1 MNIYEFLSRTRL
13 PDVCPVSALLSPH
26 CLLIII
32 CSKEEIWPQAGDLDK
47 SASAQPRPLLYFKC
61 SLEYVNSALCCPQCS
76 QWVLTAACALDGV
89 KLLATGGYIWSLK
102 WVWTIMYCEHRSSGC
117 KCLSSH
123 LYNLEQFPTAAG
135 TLAWTQW
142 TQTHKCGCL
151 VTEKF
156 YTLNFFYTNLKTNTV
171 SKNSFRISRE

>member
-1 MNIYEFLSRTRL
+1 MEVGQTIFLDSEQLIIISLPSPPQLIWKLSTISWQCIFCSKHIKVSINIYEFLSTTRL

-76 QWVLTAACALDGV
+76 AYCCLCTR
-89 KLLATGGYIWSLK
+89 WS
-102 WVWTIMYCEHRSSGC
+102 
-117 KCLSSH
+117 
-123 LYNLEQFPTAAG
+123 QAAG
-135 TLAWTQW
+135 HWRLHLEPEVGLDNNVLWASEQR
-142 TQTHKCGCL
+142 L
-151 VTEKF
+151 
-156 YTLNFFYTNLKTNTV
+156 
-171 SKNSFRISRE
+171 

>member
-1 MNIYEFLSRTRL
+1 MEVGQTIFLVSEQLIIISLPSPPQLKWKLSTISWQCIFCSKHIKVSINIYEFLSTTRL

-76 QWVLTAACALDGV
+76 QCS
-89 KLLATGGYIWSLK
+89 LLPVHSMESSCCWPLEVTSGAWSG
-102 WVWTIMYCEHRSSGC
+102 SG
-117 KCLSSH
+117 
-123 LYNLEQFPTAAG
+123 Q
-135 TLAWTQW
+135 
-142 TQTHKCGCL
+142 
-151 VTEKF
+151 
-156 YTLNFFYTNLKTNTV
+156 
-171 SKNSFRISRE
+171 

>member
-1 MNIYEFLSRTRL
+1 MHFCSKHIKVSINIYEFLSTTRL

-76 QWVLTAACALDGV
+76 AYCCLCTRWSQAAGHWRLHLEPEA
-89 KLLATGGYIWSLK
+89 

-151 VTEKF
+151 VTE
-156 YTLNFFYTNLKTNTV
+156 
-171 SKNSFRISRE
+171 